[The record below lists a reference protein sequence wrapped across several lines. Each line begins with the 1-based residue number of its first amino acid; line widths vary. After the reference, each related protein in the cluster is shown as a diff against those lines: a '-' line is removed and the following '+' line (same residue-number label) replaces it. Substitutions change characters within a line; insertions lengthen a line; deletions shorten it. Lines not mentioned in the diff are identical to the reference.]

1 VSVLV
6 GVLSARLS
14 IYTKLTN
21 NSIDSG
27 KVNTMKSHWRKTIV
41 EIAIWLIIEV
51 VLNLAGLDQLGNYS
65 EFIFA
70 QKSTSLSSSVVV
82 TIMV

>member
-1 VSVLV
+1 
-6 GVLSARLS
+6 
-14 IYTKLTN
+14 
-21 NSIDSG
+21 
-27 KVNTMKSHWRKTIV
+27 MKSHWRKTIV